1 MAKVFFRIFMRLDGY
16 TGMGPREDGDYA
28 NLGEGSE
35 GLRWVLCPA
44 AGHLRPGIREKA
56 DWPVSHC
63 ALPERAWWVT
73 SAAFFYNK
81 SYKEP
86 RHE

>member
-1 MAKVFFRIFMRLDGY
+1 MAKVFFRIFMRLGSY
-16 TGMGPREDGDYA
+16 AGMGPVQCGDCA
-28 NLGEGSE
+28 NLGQGFD
-35 GLRWVLCPA
+35 GLGWVLCPA
-44 AGHLRPGIREKA
+44 AGHLRVGMREKA
-56 DWPVSHC
+56 DRPVSHG
-63 ALPERAWWVT
+63 ALPGRAWWVT